1 VPTLKV
7 DFQEGFTGRT
17 VILRINGKE
26 VYRAEPRTR
35 TQIGLADSRSFELP
49 AQKVTLDCDIP
60 DAGVSKALVLDL
72 NKNSFVGVSLENGGA
87 VSFKVSNEP
96 FGYL

>member
-1 VPTLKV
+1 MPTLKV
-7 DFQEGFTGRT
+7 DLQDGFAGKT
-17 VILRINGKE
+17 VILRLNGKE

-49 AQKVTLDCDIP
+49 AQKVTLDCDVP
-60 DAGVSKALVLDL
+60 DAGVSKELVLDL